1 MNTFNREQFNFD
13 GLYLTYDFLDGERG
27 AFVGR
32 FKYNRSIAKRFITF
46 LIKNITVTEYFNL
59 LETGQS
65 PMKIL
70 MDRGFK
76 AVL

>member
-1 MNTFNREQFNFD
+1 MNKFNKAQFNFD

-32 FKYNRSIAKRFITF
+32 FKYNRSIALRFITF
-46 LIKNITVTEYFNL
+46 LVNNMTVTEYFDL
-59 LETGQS
+59 LEAGQT
-65 PMKIL
+65 PGRIT

-76 AVL
+76 FIL